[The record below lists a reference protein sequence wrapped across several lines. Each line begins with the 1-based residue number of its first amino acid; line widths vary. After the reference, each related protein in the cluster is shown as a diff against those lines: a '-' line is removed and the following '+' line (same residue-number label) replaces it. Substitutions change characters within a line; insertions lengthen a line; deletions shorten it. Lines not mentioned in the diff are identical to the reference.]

1 MRDPDDTQGVDEL
14 RSRLHA
20 LVDDVEPRGD
30 TLPRLLAARQRRS
43 RRPSRRP
50 LIAAGGV
57 AVAASAVFL
66 VALTVVPG
74 TTPHQAAPVS
84 IAPNSYV
91 AAPDPGTLASFDVLT
106 GQRHEVLADVGGPVR
121 GGLAADGDRVYAT
134 VPAAG
139 GSDIVMLGPDRSVR
153 PVAHRTGTDTALAA
167 GGGRIA
173 YADGDGVTVEGTGQQ
188 QRIPLPAGR
197 QALDLAVDH
206 DGTLAVLTSQS
217 EIHIVAPGNTELGEP
232 MPKSPAGTCPPQA
245 LAWADSEVAVLT
257 SAECGNPPA
266 ERMRVTTLDRDSGA
280 AIGGGAPFDTGG
292 ALTAEQVQLSVDRV
306 GRYLVS
312 VADGRQW
319 LVDGADTRPVAPACG
334 GNDCVPAT
342 FWG

>member
-1 MRDPDDTQGVDEL
+1 MRDPDDTQAVDEL
-14 RSRLHA
+14 RSGLHA

-66 VALTVVPG
+66 VALAVVPG
-74 TTPHQAAPVS
+74 TSPRQAEPVS

-91 AAPDPGTLASFDVLT
+91 AAPKPGTLASFDVLT
-106 GQRHEVLADVGGPVR
+106 GKQHEVLAEVGAPVQ

-139 GSDIVMLGPDRSVR
+139 GSDIVVLGPDRIIR
-153 PVAHRTGTDTALAA
+153 PVAHRTGTGTALAA
-167 GGGRIA
+167 GGGRFA
-173 YADGDGVTVEGTGQQ
+173 YAEGDGVVVEGTGGPR
-188 QRIPLPAGR
+188 RIGLPAGE

-206 DGTLAVLTSQS
+206 DGRLAVLTSRS
-217 EIHIVAPGNTELGEP
+217 EIHIVAPGGTELGAP
-232 MPKSPAGTCPPQA
+232 MPTPPAGACAPQA
-245 LAWADSEVAVLT
+245 LAWSDSDVAVLT
-257 SAECGNPPA
+257 PAECGNPPA
-266 ERMRVTTLDRDSGA
+266 ERMRISTLDGDSGA
-280 AIGGGAPFDTGG
+280 AVGGGVPFDTGG
-292 ALTAEQVQLSVDRV
+292 ALGAEQVQLSVDRV

-319 LVDGADTRPVAPACG
+319 LVDGADARPVAPACADTG
-334 GNDCVPAT
+334 CVPAT